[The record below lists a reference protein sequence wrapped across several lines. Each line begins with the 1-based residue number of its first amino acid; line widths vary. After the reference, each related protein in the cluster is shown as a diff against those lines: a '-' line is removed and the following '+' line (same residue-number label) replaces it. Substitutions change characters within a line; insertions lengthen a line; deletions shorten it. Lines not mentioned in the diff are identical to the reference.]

1 MKKLYII
8 ILIGLTL
15 LSFAVAFGV
24 TFFINRSRPN
34 LLDEPAEG
42 QAQAAMSETDTP
54 GAIFIGG
61 GDDELSMSMSE
72 KQLQSLI
79 YDIREKMKEYDYK
92 EEQLDKREERLNMV
106 STALQEDIARLN
118 DLRAQ
123 LTTTLASIKQQ
134 EQNLQKSLLEI
145 DDIEKAN
152 MQRIAERYDKMDTL
166 QASVI
171 MINMVENKQIDDV
184 ALILNFM
191 SERQSAKLLGEIGND
206 NPEIATALN
215 AKLAHI
221 KEIQ

>member
-1 MKKLYII
+1 MKKLHLI
-8 ILIGLTL
+8 ILIGLTI

-24 TFFINRSRPN
+24 TFFIQKSRTN
-34 LLDEPAEG
+34 LLDEPGETEG
-42 QAQAAMSETDTP
+42 QAAGSQTDTP

-79 YDIREKMKEYDYK
+79 YDIREKMKEYEYK
-92 EEQLDKREERLNMV
+92 QKQLDKREERLNMA
-106 STALQEDIARLN
+106 SAALQEDIQRLN
-118 DLRAQ
+118 ELRAQ

-145 DDIEKAN
+145 DDIEKTN
-152 MQRIAERYDKMDTL
+152 MQRIAERYDKMDTV
-166 QASVI
+166 QASKI
-171 MINMVENKQIDDV
+171 MINMVDNKQIDDV

-191 SERQSAKLLGEIGND
+191 SERSSAKLLGEIGTK
-206 NPEIATALN
+206 NPDIATALN

-221 KEIQ
+221 KEVQ